1 MTDADESFQKKVTD
15 IFRELAGAERAKW
28 LEASVPSR
36 CMAQIARAVSSE
48 SGYPEQVGWDIAT
61 NVADWQAD
69 AAFLVALHLFP
80 ERFTDEE
87 IDDAVR
93 SLLIHVPA
101 HVIAAARL
109 AGHPTEDIFA
119 ELEGRA
125 EPNAPP
131 NGGPAKPE
139 SSSEARRGRHR

>member
-1 MTDADESFQKKVTD
+1 MIDTHDSFRKKVDD
-15 IFRELAGAERAKW
+15 IFRELAGAERARW
-28 LEASVPSR
+28 LEAGVPSR
-36 CMAQIARAVSSE
+36 CMSQIAKAVSSE
-48 SGYPEQVGWDIAT
+48 SGYPEEVGRDIGT

-80 ERFTDEE
+80 ERFTNEE
-87 IDDAVR
+87 IDEAVR

-119 ELEGRA
+119 EVEGRV
-125 EPNAPP
+125 EPGAPP
-131 NGGPAKPE
+131 RGDRHHGIAKPPPHK
-139 SSSEARRGRHR
+139 S